1 MTSHT
6 FILATL
12 CLLAASC
19 TRTTNPNPKTACH
32 GKVIE
37 YTSLKPIPHTQ
48 VEVYIGSYASS
59 NSSCNARYIKTITT
73 DTQGIFN
80 LYLPAPTEGSW
91 YALVPKHPRYQGYDG
106 FYNIDP
112 STRSYIGANLVLKP
126 YVWVK
131 AHIKNTNPHNAQ
143 DILEISYN
151 KFLGKAIDTTVVF
164 DFPYDF
170 PEKNISAII
179 YKNAKRTYIKFPYQ
193 PITGDTT
200 SIDIFY

>member
-1 MTSHT
+1 
-6 FILATL
+6 
-12 CLLAASC
+12 
-19 TRTTNPNPKTACH
+19 
-32 GKVIE
+32 
-37 YTSLKPIPHTQ
+37 
-48 VEVYIGSYASS
+48 
-59 NSSCNARYIKTITT
+59 
-73 DTQGIFN
+73 
-80 LYLPAPTEGSW
+80 
-91 YALVPKHPRYQGYDG
+91 VPKHPRYQGYDG